1 MLQSRGTFGIVGVL
15 GFMWSAAGVFGGLSR
30 AINGDWGVK
39 RPRPVWAERAFSL
52 GLVLLVA
59 LLFFVSLFST
69 APVELVSRL
78 PTIVLGE
85 PAIQR
90 GSLFD
95 LLTKVLPYTVT
106 LLLFVLLYR
115 VLPFTRV
122 AWAEVLPAAVLASLA
137 WEVAKYGFAF
147 HLTRF
152 AFHSLVYGS
161 LAAVIVFLLW
171 SYMSGVIILLGAD
184 FSAQYARRRRGEYP
198 AATGH
203 TSQMQS
209 DQK

>member
-1 MLQSRGTFGIVGVL
+1 MLPSRGTFGIIGVL
-15 GFMWSAAGVFGGLSR
+15 GFMWSAAGVFDGLSR
-30 AINGDWGVK
+30 AINGAWGVK
-39 RPRPVWAERAFSL
+39 RPRPVWAERALSL

-59 LLFFVSLFST
+59 LLFFASLFTT
-69 APVELVSRL
+69 AAVELVSRL

-95 LLTKVLPYTVT
+95 LLTKILPYTVT

-115 VLPFTRV
+115 VLPFIRV
-122 AWAEVLPAAVLASLA
+122 AWADVLPSAVLAGLA
-137 WEVAKYGFAF
+137 WEVAKHGFAF
-147 HLTRF
+147 YVTRF

-171 SYMSGVIILLGAD
+171 SYMSGVIILLGAE
-184 FSAQYARRRRGEYP
+184 FSVQYARRRWG
-198 AATGH
+198 
-203 TSQMQS
+203 
-209 DQK
+209 K